1 MGFINIFGSAE
12 KSKLAK
18 NLSLD
23 AISSNLMIADEAN
36 CITYINEALRRFL
49 LEAESDIKKDLPQF
63 NVSTLIGANIDI
75 FHKNPSHQRNLLKDL
90 PEGYKASISVGGRL
104 FGLLANP
111 LRDARGNRIGTMV
124 EWTDTKVLDAF
135 AQVDA
140 LNRAQAVIHFQLDGT
155 IIDANDNFLAVMG
168 YTRSEVV
175 GKHHSM
181 FAEPAFAASQEYR
194 DFWEA
199 LRRGEFK
206 AAQYKRFGKGGKEVW
221 IEASYNP
228 IFDMKGKPFKVT
240 KFATDL
246 TPRKDENSRLASAFE
261 TNVQSLVQIVAS
273 SATEMQATSHALA
286 SAAEETSAQS
296 GIVAAATEELSSSV
310 NEISSQVVQSV
321 KIVNEAVEEARKT
334 EALVVN
340 LTDAAARI
348 SEVTSLISDIAS
360 QTNLLALNA
369 TIEAARAGDAGKGF
383 AVVAAEVKKLA
394 QETAQATESISA
406 QIADIQGASRTTA
419 DAIRHISGVI
429 EKVSQIS
436 TVISSAVEEQSA
448 ATQEVASNIAGVQ
461 AAASE
466 TGRSA
471 STMSEVSSELS
482 NRSEEL
488 QSRVA
493 EFLASVRAM

>member
-1 MGFINIFGSAE
+1 M
-12 KSKLAK
+12 
-18 NLSLD
+18 
-23 AISSNLMIADEAN
+23 
-36 CITYINEALRRFL
+36 
-49 LEAESDIKKDLPQF
+49 
-63 NVSTLIGANIDI
+63 
-75 FHKNPSHQRNLLKDL
+75 
-90 PEGYKASISVGGRL
+90 
-104 FGLLANP
+104 
-111 LRDARGNRIGTMV
+111 RGNRIGTMV

-448 ATQEVASNIAGVQ
+448 ATQEVASNIAECRPLLVKLGVRRQPCRKCRASCQIGQRNCNHVLPNSQQ
-461 AAASE
+461 AFALCNSHLRWSHAKITYVIKHE
-466 TGRSA
+466 I
-471 STMSEVSSELS
+471 E
-482 NRSEEL
+482 
-488 QSRVA
+488 
-493 EFLASVRAM
+493 LASALVV